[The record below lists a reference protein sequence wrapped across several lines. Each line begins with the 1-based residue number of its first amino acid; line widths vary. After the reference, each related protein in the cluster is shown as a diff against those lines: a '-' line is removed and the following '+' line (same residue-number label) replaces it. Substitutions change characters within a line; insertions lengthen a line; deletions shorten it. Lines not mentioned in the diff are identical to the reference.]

1 MWESETILPVLPMG
15 RSTLKS
21 FFLGVGGG
29 GGKYWLNSSKEVV
42 PMAPPGSPSLGVFP
56 KPLLNAFQLV

>member
-1 MWESETILPVLPMG
+1 MGIRNHLTCPAYGQVHLKIIL
-15 RSTLKS
+15 
-21 FFLGVGGG
+21 FGGQG
-29 GGKYWLNSSKEVV
+29 AAANIGSKEVV